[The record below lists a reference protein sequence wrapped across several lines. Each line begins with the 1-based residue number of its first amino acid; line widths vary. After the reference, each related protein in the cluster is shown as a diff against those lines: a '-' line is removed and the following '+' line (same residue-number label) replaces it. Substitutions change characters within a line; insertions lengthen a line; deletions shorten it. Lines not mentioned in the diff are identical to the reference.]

1 MSNHLTRTFSFCSV
15 VVFALQYIGSIQVI
29 ESLRSLS
36 MDEKTQVRR
45 HFLYV
50 VVCSMSDV
58 MRVIIGGEC
67 DLVVHVNHARVSN
80 KTVDRFS
87 Y

>member
-1 MSNHLTRTFSFCSV
+1 MSNHLTRTFSLCSV

-45 HFLYV
+45 HFLHV
-50 VVCSMSDV
+50 VVCCMSDV

-67 DLVVHVNHARVSN
+67 DLVVHVNHARCRT
-80 KTVDRFS
+80 KRLIDFF